1 MKVLVVDQTTILKS
15 WVRWDQ
21 SQAMVDRTDLALRP
35 VSSLGVATLL
45 SLTRNISSFSITLS
59 HDFSGSGL
67 LTFWVQYC
75 FVVKGWF
82 VHRGMLSSISG
93 SNPLVASSSSLPSGE
108 IKNVYK
114 YCQMSLW
121 GKDTPEANS
130 WASGTYWAPQL
141 AQPLLQWVSKP
152 L

>member
-1 MKVLVVDQTTILKS
+1 M
-15 WVRWDQ
+15 
-21 SQAMVDRTDLALRP
+21 LRAGSCSGGGCP
-35 VSSLGVATLL
+35 VCY
-45 SLTRNISSFSITLS
+45 R
-59 HDFSGSGL
+59 
-67 LTFWVQYC
+67 
-75 FVVKGWF
+75 
-82 VHRGMLSSISG
+82 MLSSISG

-141 AQPLLQWVSKP
+141 AQPLLQ
-152 L
+152 